1 VPYPAYPGAESGAG
15 AHLPSVMTESPFA
28 SSGRYPL
35 DRCVPTS
42 WTSVTRS
49 SSLLRAHAPDLDSLF
64 HSAIGSDPQS
74 LQVAVSPCCIQVLPG
89 VISANL
95 SSDPWTPTTVADKV
109 LLPVSS
115 PGHVGLPQIPNGSAA
130 PHISVQRLLNGG
142 CFRGCSHSIIFRPP
156 SLLPPRS
163 FPPLASTAGARAAVA
178 FTSKHSAVCYLPAHR
193 IC

>member
-1 VPYPAYPGAESGAG
+1 
-15 AHLPSVMTESPFA
+15 MTESPFA

-49 SSLLRAHAPDLDSLF
+49 SSLLRTHAPDLDSLF

-74 LQVAVSPCCIQVLPG
+74 LQVAVSPCCIQALPG

-109 LLPVSS
+109 RLPVSS
-115 PGHVGLPQIPNGSAA
+115 PVTTAFPRSSVG
-130 PHISVQRLLNGG
+130 RL
-142 CFRGCSHSIIFRPP
+142 CHFVRSTTSEREVFRGCSHSII
-156 SLLPPRS
+156 
-163 FPPLASTAGARAAVA
+163 
-178 FTSKHSAVCYLPAHR
+178 
-193 IC
+193 